1 MLIGVTEDNYRR
13 FIRIFVVIRM
23 ASKVIK
29 KILRIFLWFIGTL
42 LFLFLSFYFALR
54 SPGFQTWAANRVSG
68 YFSSHWGTTVR
79 VEGVDIE
86 FWKKIILE
94 GVYVEDQHR
103 DTLLYAEKLK
113 LDIGIFDSDSNTV
126 FVNDVIL
133 KNATVKLKKYKGESD
148 LNFQFIIDEF
158 VSEDTTPSADSAKW
172 NIGIGGITLDNI
184 RFAYKIE
191 SDTSQVKGINF
202 SDLMASSV
210 VGKISDIMFDADTID
225 CLIENLS
232 LDEKSGFQ
240 LKELYTTASISP
252 VLLKLDQLKIFSNH
266 SEVIANVSFKYKR
279 YDDFNHFVDSVKMKG
294 QINSSNIEMADIAY
308 FTDELYGIRKRV
320 FLNGDV
326 SGTVS
331 DLKGKN
337 ILLVIGD
344 ETSFM
349 GNFTM
354 TGLPDI
360 NQTFMSFDAKEFRT
374 SKKGIENI
382 PLPPF
387 NELHSLSLPE
397 NVNLFGIMKFKGNF
411 SGFYNDFVA
420 YGKFNTALGNI
431 STDISMKEDT
441 VNGKPS
447 YHGKFSCTDFNLGK
461 FLASEKYIGT
471 ITMNVHMD
479 GKGMKKEDAN
489 ISMEG
494 KVNSFE
500 CNGYNYQNIDVKGK
514 FAKNIF
520 NGDLAVSE
528 DNLILDFNG
537 NMDFSKSP
545 TVVNFTSDISK
556 ANLSKLNLLK
566 SGDEYIGITAKVD
579 VDAVGNNMNDVV
591 GTMKLND
598 VVYLKGMEVFD
609 FNNLLLSIIDENGT
623 KTVEMNSDIADAKI
637 YGRLKPLDII
647 PSLTNFIG
655 DYLPAFFP
663 HDETAHKKTK
673 NAFKEDFVY
682 SVQVKNSDVLTRAFL
697 PSVEIAKLSSVSG
710 RYNSE
715 KNDFYFDGIFPFFS
729 FQKYKFNN
737 CTVKGSS
744 LDNKL
749 SFQTFCQ
756 RLALADSVWIENISI
771 TSTAAYDTLN
781 FKLNWNNNTVQQ
793 YSGNIPGYIS
803 FSETPKV
810 KLKILSSAI
819 TIADSSWTIDA
830 GNELVIDSSFISVKN
845 LAFISGSQKVKVEG
859 NISKVKEDQMY
870 LILSSFSLEN
880 FNSYLKGSGFSLQ
893 GTISGNTSIGNIY
906 DKPVFGSSI
915 DIKNLKLNKELIG
928 DGTLLS
934 VYDSKKDMITFNG
947 GFIRDEV
954 GNMKFS
960 GNYYPS
966 KKDNNIEMDAEVN
979 NFRLEF
985 FEPFV
990 KSNLENLR
998 GIASAELKINGTPA
1012 QPQLTGVVKTKVDN
1026 AHVNYLGTDYHFD
1039 GDIAVEPNSFDF
1051 SNLTIYDVNQNSA
1064 DVVNGKIF
1072 HNNFKDFQIDFDIK
1086 TNKFLCLNTVEKDN
1100 SIYYGK
1106 FFATGILNVFG
1117 YFDNINLSA
1126 NVKTDKAKNLLGKYE
1141 YTQLSI
1147 PLSGSDEVG
1156 ENSFISFV
1164 KNDTA
1169 IKTKPLKY
1177 KVNTTGFTM
1186 DFKLEATPDAQVQ
1199 LIFDEKVGDIIKAS
1213 GNGNIELKVNEFGDF
1228 KMYGDYTVEGGD
1240 YLFTLKNVVNKKF
1253 RLENG
1258 GTIRWSGNPDQ
1269 AEINMNAVYQLRSSL
1284 TPLFYEHEQTE
1295 ATRKRYPVDLVMNLR
1310 GKLLEPDIVFDVRMP
1325 TVDDFTRQ
1333 QAYDRFK
1340 NSDNEVNKQV
1350 FSLMF
1355 TNSFSPPSGMGQ
1367 GETAAGPGA
1376 GAVTSRTSTEVLS
1389 NQLSNWLSQISNQ
1402 FDVGVHYRPGD
1413 RLGGENV
1420 NKDEVELALST
1431 QFFSDKMSIDGS
1443 VANNSNPTTSNN
1455 PSALVGDINVDYKLT
1470 ENGKLKAKAFNK
1482 ANEGDI
1488 LNREK
1493 GPYTQGVGI
1502 FYKEEFET
1510 MGELFRM
1517 FLGKTKK
1524 QKTKS

>member
-1 MLIGVTEDNYRR
+1 
-13 FIRIFVVIRM
+13 M

-29 KILRIFLWFIGTL
+29 KILRILLWFMGTL
-42 LFLFLSFYFALR
+42 LLLFLSFYVALR
-54 SPGFQTWAANRVSG
+54 NPALQTWATNRIG
-68 YFSSHWGTTVR
+68 DYFSSRWGTTVR
-79 VEGVDIE
+79 VEGVAIE
-86 FWKKIILE
+86 FWKKIVLE
-94 GVYVEDQHR
+94 EVYVEDQHR

-133 KNATVKLKKYKGESD
+133 KNATVKLKKYKGDSV

-158 VSEDTTPSADSAKW
+158 VSEDTTPSADSTKW

-191 SDTSQVKGINF
+191 RDSSQAKGINF
-202 SDLMASSV
+202 SDLLASSV
-210 VGKISDIMFDADTID
+210 IGKISNIIMDGDTAS

-232 LDEKSGFQ
+232 LDEKSGFR
-240 LKELYTTASISP
+240 LKEFHTTASVSP

-266 SEVIANVSFKYKR
+266 SEIIANVSFKYKR
-279 YDDFNHFVDSVKMKG
+279 YDDFNHFVARVKMKA

-308 FTDELYGIRKRV
+308 FTDELYGIKKRV
-320 FLNGDV
+320 FLNGNV

-331 DLKGKN
+331 DMKGKN
-337 ILLVIGD
+337 ILLVIGE

-349 GNFTM
+349 GDFTM

-360 NQTFMSFDAKEFRT
+360 NQTFMSFDAQEFRT
-374 SKKGIENI
+374 SKNGIENI

-387 NELHSLSLPE
+387 NEQHSIFLPE
-397 NVNLFGIMKFKGNF
+397 NISLFGIMKFKGNF
-411 SGFYNDFVA
+411 SGFYNDFVT

-431 STDISMKEDT
+431 STDISMKENT
-441 VNGKPS
+441 VSGKPS
-447 YHGKFSCTDFNLGK
+447 YHGKFSCANFNLGK
-461 FLASEKYIGT
+461 FFSSEKYMGT
-471 ITMNVHMD
+471 ITMNVNMD

-500 CNGYNYQNIDVKGK
+500 CNGYTYQNIDVKGK

-520 NGDLAVSE
+520 NGSLAVNE

-566 SGDEYIGITAKVD
+566 SGDEYIGVTAKLNVN
-579 VDAVGNNMNDVV
+579 AIGNNLDDVT
-591 GTMKLND
+591 GKMKLND
-598 VVYLKGMEVFD
+598 VVYLKGMDVFD
-609 FNNLLLSIIDENGT
+609 FGNLGFVIGEEAGI
-623 KTVEMNSDIADAKI
+623 KTVKINSSVADAALTGKF
-637 YGRLKPLDII
+637 KPMEVASCLNDFL
-647 PSLTNFIG
+647 SN
-655 DYLPAFFP
+655 YLPSYITRIEAP
-663 HDETAHKKTK
+663 IEKNMTAAKSRKFLEHLQK
-673 NAFKEDFVY
+673 FSFD
-682 SVQVKNSDVLTRAFL
+682 VQLKSTDVVTRAFI
-697 PSVEIAKLSSVSG
+697 PGVEIATPASMSGKYNEETNDFSFSGDFPSVSI
-710 RYNSE
+710 E
-715 KNDFYFDGIFPFFS
+715 KNK
-729 FQKYKFNN
+729 FQN
-737 CTVKGSS
+737 CSIVASS
-744 LDNKL
+744 EGNQL
-749 SFQTFCQ
+749 SLQTNCQ
-756 RLALADSVWIENISI
+756 RLALSDSVWIENISI
-771 TSTAAYDTLN
+771 ASSVVNDTMN
-781 FKLNWNNNTVQQ
+781 FKLNWHNNTVQQ
-793 YSGNIPGYIS
+793 YSGNIPGYIA
-803 FSETPKV
+803 FNEKPKI
-810 KLKILSSAI
+810 KIKFLPSVI

-830 GNELVIDSSFISVKN
+830 GNEVVIDSSFIGVRN
-845 LAFISGSQKVKVEG
+845 LAFISGSQKVKMEG
-859 NISKVKEDQMY
+859 NISDVKEDHVY

-880 FNSYLKGSGFSLQ
+880 FNPLLKGTGFLMY

-915 DIKNLKLNKELIG
+915 EIKNMKLNNELIG

-934 VYDSKKDMITFNG
+934 VYDSKKEMITFNG
-947 GFIRDEV
+947 GFIRDEI

-960 GNYYPS
+960 GNYFPA
-966 KKDNNIEMDAEVN
+966 KKDSTIEIDAEVHN
-979 NFRLEF
+979 SRLEF

-990 KSNLENLR
+990 KGNLENLK
-998 GIASAELKINGTPA
+998 GIANAELKINGTPA
-1012 QPQLTGVVKTKVDN
+1012 RPQLRGIVKTKVYN

-1039 GDIAVEPNSFDF
+1039 GDIEVEPNSFDF
-1051 SNLTIYDVNQNSA
+1051 SNLTIYDINQNSA

-1072 HNNFKDFQIDFDIK
+1072 HNNFKNFQMDFDMK
-1086 TNKFLCLNTVEKDN
+1086 TNKFLCLNTTEKDN

-1106 FFATGILNVFG
+1106 FFASGIFNVFG

-1126 NVKTDKAKNLLGKYE
+1126 TIKTDKAKNILGKNE
-1141 YTQLSI
+1141 YTQLFI
-1147 PLSGSDEVG
+1147 PLSGSEDVG

-1169 IKTKPLKY
+1169 VHVKPPKY

-1186 DFKLEATPDAQVQ
+1186 DFKLEATPDAQMQ
-1199 LIFDEKVGDIIKAS
+1199 LIFDEKVGDVIKAS
-1213 GNGNIELKVNEFGDF
+1213 GQGNIEMKVNEFGDF
-1228 KMYGDYTVEGGD
+1228 KMYGDYMVENGD

-1258 GTIRWSGNPDQ
+1258 GTIRWSGNPEQ
-1269 AEINMNAVYQLRSSL
+1269 AEMNMNAIYQLRTSL
-1284 TPLFYEHEQTE
+1284 SPLFYEYEQTE
-1295 ATRKRYPVDLVMNLR
+1295 ATSKRYPVDLVMNLS
-1310 GKLLEPDIVFDVRMP
+1310 GKLLEPNIAFDIRLP

-1333 QAYDRFK
+1333 KAYDRFK
-1340 NSDNEVNKQV
+1340 NSELEVNRQV

-1355 TNSFSPPSGMGQ
+1355 TNSFSVPSDIQ
-1367 GETAAGPGA
+1367 GDQATGGPGA
-1376 GAVTSRTSTEVLS
+1376 GAVTSRTSSEVLS
-1389 NQLSNWLSQISNQ
+1389 NQLSNWLSQISNE

-1413 RLGGENV
+1413 VV
-1420 NKDEVELALST
+1420 NKDEVEVALST

-1443 VANNSNPTTSNN
+1443 VANNSNTTTSNN
-1455 PSALVGDINVDYKLT
+1455 PSAIVGDINVDYKLT

-1488 LNREK
+1488 LNTQK

-1510 MGELFRM
+1510 MGELFRR